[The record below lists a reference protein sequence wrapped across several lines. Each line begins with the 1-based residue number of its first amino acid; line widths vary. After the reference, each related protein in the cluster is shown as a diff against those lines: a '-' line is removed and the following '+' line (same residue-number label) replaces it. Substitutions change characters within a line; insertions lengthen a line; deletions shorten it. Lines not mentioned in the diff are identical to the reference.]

1 MTAKL
6 ITLEGIE
13 GAGKST
19 QLPII
24 AQLLQQHGRQ
34 VLTTREPGG
43 TKLGE
48 KIRSLLLSNDIPQ
61 MANETELL
69 LLFAARAE
77 HLAKVVKPALE
88 KGTWVICDRFI
99 DATYAYQG
107 GGRGVDEQKITQLT
121 DWTLNDLSPDLT
133 LLFDLPVEKSME
145 RMKKRTPDRDRFE
158 QEQYVFFEHI
168 RQAYLN
174 IAHRDPNRVK
184 IIDAQ
189 QTESAITE
197 QLHLI
202 LANNGYL

>member
-1 MTAKL
+1 MFTKMQN
-6 ITLEGIE
+6 
-13 GAGKST
+13 GK
-19 QLPII
+19 Q
-24 AQLLQQHGRQ
+24 
-34 VLTTREPGG
+34 
-43 TKLGE
+43 
-48 KIRSLLLSNDIPQ
+48 
-61 MANETELL
+61 
-69 LLFAARAE
+69 
-77 HLAKVVKPALE
+77 
-88 KGTWVICDRFI
+88 

-133 LLFDLPVEKSME
+133 LLFDLPVEKGME
-145 RMKKRTPDRDRFE
+145 RMKKRAPDRDRFE
-158 QEQYVFFEHI
+158 QEQYEFFEHI